1 MKSSLYVVACLFFLS
16 LSLNGMTVIAGN
28 GGGGGGGGGG
38 VTGSGGTGM
47 TVISGGG
54 GGGTTVIAGG
64 GSGGGGGT
72 GGNEPSE
79 QGQLYGDLYVIA
91 RYMGGETKNVPAFD
105 ASGNPIMVQVPGNPL
120 VCGSTPCQVWQ
131 QAWTT
136 ATAVGGEPKLSEI
149 FATYQV
155 LDDYDVP
162 VPNPA
167 TGTLYYPAPYPSQC
181 VQPVADSVR
190 WGDISTKTG
199 LSENRLPLDYIYD
212 ATHSTTDCAVT
223 DAVFLAAG
231 EVWNSVTYYTA
242 ISYPQLIQEVS
253 FGRLSLARAP
263 EAIHLMAFDEAISNL
278 NNAKKIV
285 LDATGR
291 LVLTTDVYDEFL
303 TNPDGSPVWLEEV
316 TKTIDSPRENLAI
329 YVKLMKDGNL
339 ITPANERAPVDMS
352 IKGGSTKVIEDGP
365 STTLRPT
372 INIKLMKDMGLGSL
386 VDAANITHYYAKYDK
401 TSGEVLVS
409 PSPLPGYEQAYGII
423 ERAPSDVCSG
433 DDLAFGAT
441 FFASAA
447 DKSGSITMDQI
458 VYLNSILG
466 INKVVGL
473 SDDGTINYSKNPVYF
488 NFATNPY
495 EYGRKDTFLHRGRV
509 STNPGGGSPAT
520 YDGFVNVLVEDAL
533 HPGTWVDTPMP
544 IFGTVFGSV
553 DYSGTNISGFTT
565 MADDDVQTIG
575 YIHTYQIPG
584 LR

>member
-1 MKSSLYVVACLFFLS
+1 
-16 LSLNGMTVIAGN
+16 
-28 GGGGGGGGGG
+28 
-38 VTGSGGTGM
+38 
-47 TVISGGG
+47 
-54 GGGTTVIAGG
+54 
-64 GSGGGGGT
+64 
-72 GGNEPSE
+72 
-79 QGQLYGDLYVIA
+79 
-91 RYMGGETKNVPAFD
+91 MGGETKKVPKFD
-105 ASGNPIMVQVPGNPL
+105 TSGNPIMVQVTLPAGSL

-131 QAWTT
+131 QAWAT

-223 DAVFLAAG
+223 NTVFLAAG

-242 ISYPQLIQEVS
+242 ISYPQLIQAVE

-303 TNPDGSPVWLEEV
+303 TNPDGSPVWLKEV

-352 IKGGSTKVIEDGP
+352 INGGNTKVIEDGP

-372 INIKLMKDMGLGSL
+372 INIQLMQSMGLGSL
-386 VDAANITHYYAKYDK
+386 VDASNTTTYYIKYDK
-401 TSGEVLVS
+401 TLATVLVS
-409 PSPLPGYEQAYGII
+409 DVPLEGYEQAYGIK
-423 ERAPSDVCSG
+423 ERVSSDVCRG
-433 DDLAFGAT
+433 NDLPFGAT

-495 EYGRKDTFLHRGRV
+495 DYGREDTFVNRGGV
-509 STNPGGGSPAT
+509 ENNPGGGSPAT
-520 YDGFVNVLVEDAL
+520 YDGKVNVLVEAN
-533 HPGTWVDTPMP
+533 PGTWVVTPMP

-565 MADDDVQTIG
+565 MADDDVRTIG

>member
-1 MKSSLYVVACLFFLS
+1 
-16 LSLNGMTVIAGN
+16 
-28 GGGGGGGGGG
+28 
-38 VTGSGGTGM
+38 M

-64 GSGGGGGT
+64 GGT
-72 GGNEPSE
+72 GGSEPSE

-91 RYMGGETKNVPAFD
+91 RYMGGETKKVPKFD
-105 ASGNPIMVQVPGNPL
+105 TSGNPIMVQVTLPAGSL

-131 QAWTT
+131 QAWAT

-223 DAVFLAAG
+223 NTVFLAAG

-242 ISYPQLIQEVS
+242 ISYPQLIQAVE

-303 TNPDGSPVWLEEV
+303 TNPDGSPVWLKEV

-352 IKGGSTKVIEDGP
+352 INGGNTKVIEDGP

-372 INIKLMKDMGLGSL
+372 INIQLMQSMGLGSL
-386 VDAANITHYYAKYDK
+386 VDASNTTTYYIKYDK
-401 TSGEVLVS
+401 TLATVLVS
-409 PSPLPGYEQAYGII
+409 DVPLEGYEQAYGIK
-423 ERAPSDVCSG
+423 ERVSSDVCRG
-433 DDLAFGAT
+433 NDLPFGAT

-495 EYGRKDTFLHRGRV
+495 DYGREDTFVNRGGV
-509 STNPGGGSPAT
+509 ENNPGGGSPAT
-520 YDGFVNVLVEDAL
+520 YDGKVNVLVEAN
-533 HPGTWVDTPMP
+533 PGTWVVTPMP

-565 MADDDVQTIG
+565 MADDDVRTIG

>member
-1 MKSSLYVVACLFFLS
+1 MAAAARQFLADRGPQCR
-16 LSLNGMTVIAGN
+16 LR
-28 GGGGGGGGGG
+28 GGGGGG
-38 VTGSGGTGM
+38 
-47 TVISGGG
+47 
-54 GGGTTVIAGG
+54 
-64 GSGGGGGT
+64 
-72 GGNEPSE
+72 EPSE

-105 ASGNPIMVQVPGNPL
+105 TSGNPIMEQVTGDPL

-162 VPNPA
+162 VANPD

-190 WGDISTKTG
+190 WGDISSKTV
-199 LSENRLPLDYIYD
+199 LNENRLPLDYIYD

-231 EVWNSVTYYTA
+231 EVWNSVTYYTE
-242 ISYPQLIQEVS
+242 ISYPDLIQEVS
-253 FGRLSLARAP
+253 FGRLSMARSP
-263 EAIHLMAFDEAISNL
+263 EAIHNKAFDEAITNL

-339 ITPANERAPVDMS
+339 ITPANERAPIVMS
-352 IKGGSTKVIEDGP
+352 KNGGNPNVIEDGP
-365 STTLRPT
+365 STELRPT
-372 INIKLMKDMGLGSL
+372 INIELMKDMGLDSL
-386 VDAANITHYYAKYDK
+386 VDAANRTTYYAKYDK
-401 TSGEVLVS
+401 TLKKVLVS
-409 PSPLPGYEQAYGII
+409 SIPVDGYEQADGII
-423 ERAPSDVCSG
+423 ERSTSDVCRG
-433 DDLAFGAT
+433 DDLPFSAT

-447 DKSGSITMDQI
+447 DKSGSITMDEI
-458 VYLNSILG
+458 VYLNSILR

-473 SDDGTINYSKNPVYF
+473 SDDETIDYSKNPVYF

-495 EYGRKDTFLHRGRV
+495 EYGRGNTFMNRGRV
-509 STNPGGGSPAT
+509 LTQPGGGLQAT
-520 YDGFVNVLVEDAL
+520 YDGKVNVLVEGVT
-533 HPGTWVDTPMP
+533 GTWVDTAMP

-553 DYSGTNISGFTT
+553 DYSGTDISGFTT
-565 MADDDVQTIG
+565 MTDDNVQTIG